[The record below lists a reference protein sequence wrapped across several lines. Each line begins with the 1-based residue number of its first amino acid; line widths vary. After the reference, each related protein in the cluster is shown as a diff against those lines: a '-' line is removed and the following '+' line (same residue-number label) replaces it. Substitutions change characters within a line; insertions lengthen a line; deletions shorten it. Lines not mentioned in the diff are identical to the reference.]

1 MRLHNRTRAIGVAV
15 PLVLLG
21 LVAGG
26 SAAPT
31 TLPQQSGIVDLLLQA
46 NVQLDGAAGREFT
59 GFAVAVA
66 GDVNGDGRA
75 DVLVGAPSADNNG
88 RTDSGSAYV
97 VFGKASTAPVDL
109 AALGQAGFR
118 IDGAA
123 AGDAADVAGAGDVN
137 GDGRPDVLVGAQRA
151 DNNGRTNS
159 GSAYVVYGFG
169 LPRLAYEP
177 LQATVGT
184 DVGRH
189 VPTLLE
195 RTGVPSFR
203 VVPALP
209 PGLIIDRL
217 GVVTGT
223 PNEPQPA
230 TSHMVTMTDLVG
242 QVSASLRITVRPVP
256 DTTAQARARRLRL
269 PAPTSPARRDRQR
282 QL

>member
-59 GFAVAVA
+59 GFA
-66 GDVNGDGRA
+66 
-75 DVLVGAPSADNNG
+75 
-88 RTDSGSAYV
+88 
-97 VFGKASTAPVDL
+97 
-109 AALGQAGFR
+109 
-118 IDGAA
+118 
-123 AGDAADVAGAGDVN
+123 VAGAGDVN